1 MENGGSDRPV
11 NQAVLSSHK
20 LSVASTWGLAYL
32 GLARGACGP
41 QPVQPVL
48 PTVRINAKRSSTRY
62 QRQIFRAAEGGT
74 FFLEGG
80 GKSWVASNG
89 ASAVMTGKRTTTSIL
104 HMYKYIDCMP
114 RSH

>member
-1 MENGGSDRPV
+1 MAPSLFSLYYPLYGLMQKGRVHGTKDKSSGQPKEGLFFGG
-11 NQAVLSSHK
+11 
-20 LSVASTWGLAYL
+20 
-32 GLARGACGP
+32 
-41 QPVQPVL
+41 
-48 PTVRINAKRSSTRY
+48 
-62 QRQIFRAAEGGT
+62 
-74 FFLEGG
+74 GG